1 MTIDEGLTHLEDH
14 LRRLKIEY
22 DVFFNGGSPRPPNDL
37 EWKVQAA
44 LKKYGEGM
52 RLSYGQRF
60 RYNSLAQK
68 YAVFS
73 DLWRQKRQIKE
84 EGYRRPQ
91 DAILGIVGLRT
102 APDDSPKVVRPILGP
117 IVAADRT
124 DPEGV
129 RELFDALSA
138 ARLKAGL
145 PSSGSL
151 ENFKAFVERKTDQI
165 RSEFGCHLVEYTVE
179 VEGRKVLLKAKA
191 RNDHSPSDE

>member
-22 DVFFNGGSPRPPNDL
+22 DVFFNGGAPRPPNDL

-52 RLSYGQRF
+52 RLNYGQRF

-91 DAILGIVGLRT
+91 DAILGIVGLRSV
-102 APDDSPKVVRPILGP
+102 DEGP
-117 IVAADRT
+117 AKIDRHIISQMVAADRT
-124 DPEGV
+124 DPESV
-129 RELFDALSA
+129 RELFDALTA

-145 PSSGSL
+145 PSSGSI
-151 ENFKAFVERKTDQI
+151 ENFQAFVERKTDQI
-165 RSEFGCHLVEYTVE
+165 RSEFGCHAVEYTVE

-191 RNDHSPSDE
+191 RNEKAEG

>member
-1 MTIDEGLTHLEDH
+1 LTVDEELTMLEDH

-22 DVFFNGGSPRPPNDL
+22 DVFFNGGQKRAPNDL

-44 LKKYGEGM
+44 LKKYSDGGPRM
-52 RLSYGQRF
+52 NFGQRF

-102 APDDSPKVVRPILGP
+102 VGDAVAPEAKEREIIARVVAGSEP
-117 IVAADRT
+117 
-124 DPEGV
+124 DPSSVGHLYSKMME
-129 RELFDALSA
+129 
-138 ARLKAGL
+138 ARANAGL

-151 ENFKAFVERKTDQI
+151 EGFRAFVSLKTAQI
-165 RSEFGCHLVEYTVE
+165 RSEYGCDSVEYTVE
-179 VEGRKVLLKAKA
+179 VDGDKVLLKARAK
-191 RNDHSPSDE
+191 S